1 MRSYILLAV
10 ARAVLPVT
18 VLFAVYMLLRGH
30 NEPGGGFIAG
40 LVTTAALVLEGLA
53 FGREHA
59 MRRFG
64 QVLRASLVIGLGLAV
79 IAGLIAVMVGD
90 PFLTNY
96 HWYMPLPGDG
106 YVHLSTTLIFDIGV
120 YMTVVATTAV
130 AIGVFASKQGEEAR

>member
-59 MRRFG
+59 MRR
-64 QVLRASLVIGLGLAV
+64 LRPGAEGLA
-79 IAGLIAVMVGD
+79 GDRPRPGGHRRLIAVMVGD

-96 HWYMPLPGDG
+96 HWYMPLPG
-106 YVHLSTTLIFDIGV
+106 
-120 YMTVVATTAV
+120 
-130 AIGVFASKQGEEAR
+130 